1 MQNPFTTTFS
11 KTPEY
16 TYIHTEKTEEILESF
31 IYDNPSE
38 SVYKITGVRGS
49 GKTVILAKVEE
60 ELRTNESRYINWL
73 VFDVNPARDILGQIA
88 AMLVKAGF
96 GSQDK
101 KTTGIDEVSKSEEMV
116 KFASEYGRWL
126 RAGYPVYFVCTG
138 LYENIQELSNVKNL
152 TFFRRAATV
161 KTELLNMIRMTEM
174 YKSKLDIDSDEARE
188 MAKIT
193 KGYAYA
199 FQELGVLCF
208 KKKAGESLKDILM
221 NI

>member
-16 TYIHTEKTEEILESF
+16 TYIHTEKTEEILENF

-88 AMLVKAGF
+88 AMLVKVGF

-101 KTTGIDEVSKSEEMV
+101 ENNRDKPLCNSDGNRWWNRL
-116 KFASEYGRWL
+116 YGRK
-126 RAGYPVYFVCTG
+126 
-138 LYENIQELSNVKNL
+138 Q
-152 TFFRRAATV
+152 
-161 KTELLNMIRMTEM
+161 
-174 YKSKLDIDSDEARE
+174 
-188 MAKIT
+188 
-193 KGYAYA
+193 
-199 FQELGVLCF
+199 
-208 KKKAGESLKDILM
+208 
-221 NI
+221 

>member
-16 TYIHTEKTEEILESF
+16 TYIHTEKTEEILENF

-101 KTTGIDEVSKSEEMV
+101 KTTGI
-116 KFASEYGRWL
+116 
-126 RAGYPVYFVCTG
+126 
-138 LYENIQELSNVKNL
+138 NLS
-152 TFFRRAATV
+152 ATV
-161 KTELLNMIRMTEM
+161 MGTGGGIGYTAENNNNFFAEAVLQTGVTMKQAKTAILKMSSSRNAENRKNTNNWRKMHGLPMRRKQKARKKHERG
-174 YKSKLDIDSDEARE
+174 KRADSH
-188 MAKIT
+188 
-193 KGYAYA
+193 
-199 FQELGVLCF
+199 
-208 KKKAGESLKDILM
+208 
-221 NI
+221 